1 MSKEQRKKENEALI
15 ERMRNGES
23 LTAVSVSSTWWP
35 PRPVIKKDLSLLF
48 GEKTPA
54 PKLET
59 VNDKNWCLKGL

>member
-15 ERMRNGES
+15 ERMRKGES
-23 LTAVSVSSTWWP
+23 LAMVSVSSTWYP

-48 GEKTPA
+48 GEKTPD

-59 VNDKNWCLKGL
+59 VNNKNWCLNRL